1 MTAAEGGRR
10 ATWYT
15 VRAPFLVALG
25 LAGAVWWVFD
35 PDPAPAPRTV
45 VAAAPKTLPA
55 IVDTLRPNETLSDLW
70 DEHGLDRK
78 DLVAVVEA
86 GEPLVSWQQL
96 RTGTVSEFSFFPS
109 GIVRQVALR
118 LDRDR
123 RAIFRRR
130 DDAFEGEIVETAFR
144 REERQF
150 STCVDGSLWEA
161 FSGLGEEPTLSV
173 TLSEILGAQVDF
185 YTDIHAGDCLDVA
198 LTADVRPD
206 GSYRVVSLDAVRLD
220 LKAGLREAYRFS
232 TDGERFDWYDGDGQ
246 SLKRRFLRSPLK
258 FTRISSGFGMRRHPI
273 TRRRAA
279 HNGVDYVA
287 PTGTP
292 VQAAGEGVVRRA
304 GRNGGHGNFVEI
316 QHGRS
321 YRTSY
326 SHLSRIARGIR
337 PGSPVQ
343 QGQVI
348 GYVGSTGMSTG
359 AHLDY
364 RFMKDGRYV
373 DPLSTDLPTAEPLD
387 GKDMDRFRLDRD
399 ALRQRLAAA
408 GPGSRSIEQA
418 GIPAPAVGEGR

>member
-1 MTAAEGGRR
+1 MTAPNEGRR

-15 VRAPFLVALG
+15 VRSPFLVALC
-25 LAGAVWWVFD
+25 LAGAVWWWF
-35 PDPAPAPRTV
+35 PPGPPPAPRTV
-45 VAAAPKTLPA
+45 VAAAPSARPV
-55 IVDTLRPNETLSDLW
+55 IVDTLRSNETLSDVW
-70 DEHGLDRK
+70 DEHGLDRN
-78 DLVAVVEA
+78 DLNALVEA
-86 GEPLVSWQQL
+86 GEPLFSWQRL

-109 GIVRQVALR
+109 GLVRQVALR

-123 RAIFRRR
+123 RVVFRRR
-130 DDAFEGEIVETAFR
+130 AGAFEGEMMETPFR
-144 REERQF
+144 RTVRQF
-150 STCVDGSLWEA
+150 STCVNGSLWDA
-161 FSGLGEEPTLSV
+161 FSRLDEEPTLAV
-173 TLSEILGAQVDF
+173 TLAEVLGAQVDF

-220 LKAGLREAYRFS
+220 LKAGLYEAYRFS
-232 TDGERFDWYDGDGQ
+232 TDGERFDWYDGEGR

-258 FTRISSGFGMRRHPI
+258 YTRISSGFGLRRHPI

-287 PTGTP
+287 PIGTP
-292 VQAAGEGVVRRA
+292 VQASGDGVVRRA
-304 GRNGGHGNFVEI
+304 GRYGGHGNFVEL
-316 QHGRS
+316 QHGKS

-326 SHLSRIARGIR
+326 SHLSRIASGVR

-373 DPLSTDLPTAEPLD
+373 DPLSTDLPTAEPLH
-387 GKDMDRFRLDRD
+387 GKDLDRFHLDRD
-399 ALRQRLAAA
+399 ALRVRLAAA
-408 GPGSRSIEQA
+408 GPASHFIERA
-418 GIPAPAVGEGR
+418 GIPDPPPGAGL

>member
-1 MTAAEGGRR
+1 MTAPNERLQK
-10 ATWYT
+10 TWYA
-15 VRAPFLVALG
+15 VRAPFLVALAMAVVGWWG
-25 LAGAVWWVFD
+25 LD

-45 VAAAPKTLPA
+45 VAAAPRTPPV
-55 IVDTLRPNETLSDLW
+55 IVDTLRSNETISDVW
-70 DEHGLDRK
+70 DEHGLDRD
-78 DLVAVVEA
+78 DLVAVIEA
-86 GEPLVSWQQL
+86 GEPLFSWHRL

-109 GIVRQVALR
+109 GLVRRVALR

-123 RAIFRRR
+123 RVIFRRR
-130 DDAFEGEIVETAFR
+130 AGAFEGQVVETPFQR
-144 REERQF
+144 TSRQF
-150 STCVDGSLWEA
+150 STCVDGSLWDA
-161 FSGLGEEPTLSV
+161 FAGMDEDPTLAV
-173 TLSEILGAQVDF
+173 TLAEVLGAQVDF

-220 LKAGLREAYRFS
+220 LKAGLYEAYRFS
-232 TDGERFDWYDGDGQ
+232 ADERHDWYDGEGR

-258 FTRISSGFGMRRHPI
+258 YTRISSGFGMRRHPI

-287 PTGTP
+287 PIGAP
-292 VQAAGEGVVRRA
+292 VQASGDGVVRRA
-304 GRNGGHGNFVEI
+304 GRYGGHGIFVEL
-316 QHGRS
+316 QHGKS

-364 RFMKDGRYV
+364 RFMKDGRHV

-387 GKDMDRFRLDRD
+387 GKDLDRFHMERD
-399 ALRQRLAAA
+399 ALRERLAAA
-408 GPGSRSIEQA
+408 GPASHVLQRVGVPE
-418 GIPAPAVGEGR
+418 PAPGAGR